1 MRMPLI
7 FWDSWRKFPIYHDDY
22 FLALPERAFFVGGG
36 SAFSSDASAA
46 AVEAEEE
53 EGVEVVSSFAGAAS
67 TWKVSTRVVNDRGHD
82 HIPELK
88 H

>member
-36 SAFSSDASAA
+36 TAFSSDASAA

-67 TWKVSTRVVNDRGHD
+67 TWKVSTHTN
-82 HIPELK
+82 E
-88 H
+88 